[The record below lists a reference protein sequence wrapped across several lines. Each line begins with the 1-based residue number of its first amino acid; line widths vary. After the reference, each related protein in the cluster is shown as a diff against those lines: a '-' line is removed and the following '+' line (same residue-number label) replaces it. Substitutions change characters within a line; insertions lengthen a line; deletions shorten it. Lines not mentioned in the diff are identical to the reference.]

1 LADQN
6 GPNQA
11 DEKGLD
17 LLKGIGAVLL
27 GKSTDA
33 ETMTLIEQQNE
44 LISDLNLIEDAH
56 ERLSALT
63 SYVSRTKLPDDM
75 KSDELIV
82 SGCISRVWV
91 KGELKDGLTRFYCA
105 ADSPMVAGLVAL
117 LCDLYSGVTSQEA
130 AEIEP
135 EVWQK
140 CGFLKILTPTR
151 LNGLSAVRGRIKEL
165 SLNWC

>member
-1 LADQN
+1 
-6 GPNQA
+6 
-11 DEKGLD
+11 
-17 LLKGIGAVLL
+17 
-27 GKSTDA
+27 
-33 ETMTLIEQQNE
+33 MTLIEKQNE

-63 SYVSRTKLPDDM
+63 SYVSRTQLPDDM

-82 SGCISRVWV
+82 PGCISRVWV
-91 KGELKDGLTRFYCA
+91 KGELKDGMTHFCCA

-117 LCDLYSGVTSQEA
+117 LCDLYSGATP
-130 AEIEP
+130 AESSTMEP

-165 SLNWC
+165 SLSWY